1 MQHHQ
6 KLYKDKHIH
15 TNETMSSDDIN
26 DKLVKTGTTTVG
38 IICKDAII
46 LAADMRESLGGRII
60 SGRKT
65 EKIQIINDN
74 LAVTTAGLVSD
85 IQLLLRIVR
94 AQLNLEAMKRNGD
107 LSVKEAVHLL
117 ANLVYNNSRRM
128 SMIPGITG
136 FLLGGRD
143 KSGLYLYDVGMDG
156 SVTDRDEYAA
166 DGSGMMFALGV
177 LESEYTEGLSVNE
190 GMKLAVKAV
199 SAAMR
204 RDTASGD
211 GINVVAITKDGI
223 KKILSKRLTER
234 ITV

>member
-1 MQHHQ
+1 
-6 KLYKDKHIH
+6 
-15 TNETMSSDDIN
+15 MS
-26 DKLVKTGTTTVG
+26 
-38 IICKDAII
+38 
-46 LAADMRESLGGRII
+46 E
-60 SGRKT
+60 
-65 EKIQIINDN
+65 
-74 LAVTTAGLVSD
+74 
-85 IQLLLRIVR
+85 
-94 AQLNLEAMKRNGD
+94 
-107 LSVKEAVHLL
+107 
-117 ANLVYNNSRRM
+117 
-128 SMIPGITG
+128 
-136 FLLGGRD
+136 RD
-143 KSGLYLYDVGMDG
+143 K
-156 SVTDRDEYAA
+156 YAA